1 MHTIALVAP
10 GFAVAPDIRETA
22 IANLRSH
29 GYGVKVF
36 GRHEPADG
44 RFAGTD
50 AARARH
56 LMQAYLDPEID
67 TIVCMRGGSGCSR
80 ILDHL
85 DFGAI
90 ARNTKPLIGYSDVT
104 ALHMALTHE
113 ADNPV
118 IHGPMGIDLLGAPAE
133 RSFQVLAD
141 IIARRFDTE
150 LTGADGLYIEQ
161 TGRFSGPLIGGNLT
175 VFLSL
180 IGTPEF
186 HVPDRAVL
194 FFEDVGEYD
203 FRMDRAFVQLRRS
216 GILRKAGACLFGHT
230 RLAGSDDPDAF
241 RQIAMSHLGDV
252 TGPIVFDIPSAHDRM
267 KLALP
272 LGHICR
278 VRANTHS
285 VDLRFIPAAAEAPR
299 PCIAV

>member
-1 MHTIALVAP
+1 MTS
-10 GFAVAPDIRETA
+10 DIWETA
-22 IANLRSH
+22 IGNLRSH
-29 GYGVKVF
+29 GYGVKAF
-36 GRHEPADG
+36 GQHEHADG

-50 AARARH
+50 VARARH
-56 LMQAYLDPEID
+56 LMQAFLDPEID
-67 TIVCMRGGSGCSR
+67 AILCMRGGGGCSR

-85 DFGAI
+85 DFGTI
-90 ARNTKPLIGYSDVT
+90 ARNPKPLIGYSDVT

-133 RSFQVLAD
+133 RSFELLAD
-141 IIARRFDTE
+141 IFAGRFDTE
-150 LTGADGLYIEQ
+150 LTGAAGLHIAQ
-161 TGRFSGPLIGGNLT
+161 TGRFAGPLIGGNLT

-186 HVPDRAVL
+186 HVSDRAVL
-194 FFEDVGEYD
+194 FFEDVNEYD
-203 FRMDRAFVQLRRS
+203 FRIDRAFVQLRRS
-216 GILRKAGACLFGHT
+216 GILSKAGACLFGYT
-230 RLAGSDDPDAF
+230 SLAGSDDPDAF

-272 LGHICR
+272 MGHICQ
-278 VRANTHS
+278 VRADIHS
-285 VDLRFIPAAAEAPR
+285 VDLHFTLGAAKALR
-299 PCIAV
+299 PGIAV